1 MKASRT
7 GQFCTIQYLLTNYNT
22 SIDINRTTPGS
33 EHTALSLACQN
44 GHLQVVELLLQY
56 GANPLQALKD
66 NSNCLIEASKG
77 GHTKIVE
84 LLIDWNYT
92 LNMSGSSNLREESV
106 AAGVVELMSNGGT
119 GGVVRGGLEEEDE
132 GEYEEDEE
140 ADEEEDGGEEEPCCG
155 HGYESVVVP
164 YGGCCGEGEMAA
176 TRAGVAGRKSGR
188 KLAGEI
194 MAKTEPA
201 LIKQIKKSISRLDT
215 TSGKSF

>member
-7 GQFCTIQYLLTNYNT
+7 GQFCTIKYLLSNYSA
-22 SIDINRTTPGS
+22 SININRTTPGN
-33 EHTALSLACQN
+33 EHSALSLACQN
-44 GHLQVVELLLQY
+44 GHLQVVELLLQF
-56 GANPLQALKD
+56 GANALQALKD

-92 LNMSGSSNLREESV
+92 LNMSNSSNLRDESI
-106 AAGVVELMSNGGT
+106 AAGVFELMSNDETRELTKDELDEDEDDFDEDDDGKVCLRNGYR
-119 GGVVRGGLEEEDE
+119 GVVVS
-132 GEYEEDEE
+132 
-140 ADEEEDGGEEEPCCG
+140 ACG
-155 HGYESVVVP
+155 DDKEVEQTGKL
-164 YGGCCGEGEMAA
+164 
-176 TRAGVAGRKSGR
+176 RRKSGK

-215 TSGKSF
+215 TSGRILFIQMCGLLAFKY